1 MKTGIYKITNIING
15 KNYIGSSLDIDLRWR
30 DHKKLL
36 KSNKHHSNK
45 LQNSYNKHG
54 IDSFEYS
61 ILEYCN
67 KDLLLI
73 REQYW
78 LDIIKPF
85 YNILKFAGRTIGRVV
100 PEETK
105 EKLRIANTGKTMSD
119 EAKKKMSESHK
130 GIIPSDETRK
140 KMSSWQKGKIV
151 SEETKAKL
159 RGPMKKGCNEETLR
173 RQKVKGT
180 GKKRGPYKKV
190 IK

>member
-1 MKTGIYKITNIING
+1 MHVSQTRHLVQRCLYQVCWLQLP
-15 KNYIGSSLDIDLRWR
+15 GSHRVVVVCHQID
-30 DHKKLL
+30 
-36 KSNKHHSNK
+36 
-45 LQNSYNKHG
+45 NS
-54 IDSFEYS
+54 
-61 ILEYCN
+61 
-67 KDLLLI
+67 
-73 REQYW
+73 
-78 LDIIKPF
+78 
-85 YNILKFAGRTIGRVV
+85 AGRTIGRVV
-100 PEETK
+100 SEETK